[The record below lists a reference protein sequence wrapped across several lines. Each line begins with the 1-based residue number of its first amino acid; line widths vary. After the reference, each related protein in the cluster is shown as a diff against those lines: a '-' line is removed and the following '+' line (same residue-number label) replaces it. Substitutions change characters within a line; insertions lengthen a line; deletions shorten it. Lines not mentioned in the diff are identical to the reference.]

1 MLGLSLFLQKCVSS
15 GERAG
20 RFSPRWSFL
29 TSLPNLLQAQ
39 SKRPLHEKSTNSLRE
54 FFRLFAPV
62 VLLFAALVT
71 LYPNLLADKSEL
83 RFRNIW
89 QSFSRITAYFFQRF
103 TFFRQLA
110 LSPNVLQAQGK
121 RALQKMATNSLWE
134 FLRLFL
140 PVVLPSNALVALFLT
155 LRRFH
160 SLLYLQCRQP
170 WAE

>member
-1 MLGLSLFLQKCVSS
+1 MSDHFCGALPYPTVKIIQIHHSIFDAPVALY
-15 GERAG
+15 
-20 RFSPRWSFL
+20 
-29 TSLPNLLQAQ
+29 PNLLQAQ

-121 RALQKMATNSLWE
+121 RALQKMATNSL
-134 FLRLFL
+134 
-140 PVVLPSNALVALFLT
+140 
-155 LRRFH
+155 
-160 SLLYLQCRQP
+160 
-170 WAE
+170 